1 MFRPRHRLPAL
12 DLGSLVVVLRRAA
25 LRIRCTEL
33 DRLGL
38 ITLVCRPYHG
48 VSREIPLR
56 IGCPKLDLGPTLNP
70 RRFLAIVHPSMT
82 LLIRNARVL
91 TLVSSAQSGST
102 GLNRL
107 RRGKALGDL
116 GVLPQGD
123 VLVTDGKISA
133 VGPKIEAP
141 TGCEVIEGQGR
152 VLLPGFVD
160 CHTHICWAGD
170 RLAEWEQKLS
180 GVPYGKIIQNGGGLM
195 ATVRAV
201 REATKK
207 QLAAHLK
214 TRLDLLLRDG
224 TTTVEIKSGYG
235 LQIEEELKM
244 LRAIVR
250 AGNEWP
256 GTIVPTALLGHAFE
270 GDLDEYARM
279 VVKEM
284 LPAVSKEFPDIA
296 VDAFCEQ
303 GAWSVEACVRFFEK
317 ASKHHPV
324 RVHADQ
330 YSSLGMVS
338 EAIRLGARSIDH
350 LEASTKADLLLL
362 AQSRT
367 VAVVLPGSGFHTHG
381 RFARAGFMA
390 DAGGALALATNCN
403 PGTAPTHSMPFVI
416 ALAVRH
422 CGLTPAEAIVAATVN
437 AAAVL
442 GLSDRGTIEPG
453 QRADLILLRHKD
465 ERQLAYEFGG
475 NPVDQVICGGA
486 VVR

>member
-1 MFRPRHRLPAL
+1 
-12 DLGSLVVVLRRAA
+12 
-25 LRIRCTEL
+25 
-33 DRLGL
+33 
-38 ITLVCRPYHG
+38 
-48 VSREIPLR
+48 
-56 IGCPKLDLGPTLNP
+56 
-70 RRFLAIVHPSMT
+70 MT

-91 TLVSSAQSGST
+91 TLSRPAQAGAVASG
-102 GLNRL
+102 RP
-107 RRGKALGDL
+107 RRGKEMGDL

-123 VLVTDGKISA
+123 VLVSDGKVSA
-133 VGPKIEAP
+133 VGPKLEAP
-141 TGCEVIEGQGR
+141 DGCEVIEAQGR
-152 VLLPGFVD
+152 VLMPGFVD

-170 RLAEWEQKLS
+170 RLTEWEQKLQ
-180 GVPYGKIIQNGGGLM
+180 GMPYEKIIQAGGGLQ

-214 TRLDLLLRDG
+214 NRLDALLRDG

-250 AGNEWP
+250 AGHEWP

-270 GDLDEYARM
+270 GDLEEYARM

-296 VDAFCEQ
+296 VDAYCEE
-303 GAWSVEACVRFFEK
+303 GAWNVAACVRFFEK

-330 YSSLGMVS
+330 FTSLGMVP

-367 VAVVLPGSGFHTHG
+367 IGVALPCTGFHAHG
-381 RFARAGFMA
+381 RFARAGFIV
-390 DAGGALALATNCN
+390 DSGGAVALASNCN
-403 PGTAPTHSMPFVI
+403 PGTAPTHSMPLVI

-422 CGLTPAEAIVAATVN
+422 CRLTPAEAIVAATIN

-442 GLSDRGTIEPG
+442 GLNDRGTIEAG

-465 ERQLAYEFGG
+465 ERQLAYELGG
-475 NPVDQVICGGA
+475 NPVDQVICGGTLL
-486 VVR
+486 R

>member
-1 MFRPRHRLPAL
+1 
-12 DLGSLVVVLRRAA
+12 
-25 LRIRCTEL
+25 
-33 DRLGL
+33 
-38 ITLVCRPYHG
+38 
-48 VSREIPLR
+48 
-56 IGCPKLDLGPTLNP
+56 
-70 RRFLAIVHPSMT
+70 MT

-91 TLVSSAQSGST
+91 TLTSPAIGGQTALS
-102 GLNRL
+102 RL
-107 RRGKALGDL
+107 RRGKALGEL
-116 GVLPQGD
+116 GILAQGD
-123 VLVTDGKISA
+123 VLVTEGKISA
-133 VGPKIEAP
+133 VAPKLEAP
-141 TGCEVIEGQGR
+141 AGAEVVEAQGR
-152 VLLPGFVD
+152 VLMPGFVD

-170 RLAEWEQKLS
+170 RLAEWEQKLQ
-180 GVPYGKIIQNGGGLM
+180 GVPSARMIQNGGGLM

-214 TRLDLLLRDG
+214 NRLDALLRDG

-270 GDLDEYARM
+270 GDLEEYARM

-284 LPAVSKEFPDIA
+284 LPAVSREFPDIA
-296 VDAFCEQ
+296 VDAYCEA
-303 GAWSVEACVRFFEK
+303 GAWNVEACVRFFEK
-317 ASKHHPV
+317 AAKHHPV

-330 YSSLGMVS
+330 FTSLGMVP
-338 EAIRLGARSIDH
+338 EAVRLGARSVDH
-350 LEASTKADLLLL
+350 LEASTKADILLL

-367 VAVVLPGSGFHTHG
+367 IGVVLPCTGFHSHG
-381 RFARAGFMA
+381 RYARAGFFA
-390 DAGGALALATNCN
+390 DAGGALALASNCN
-403 PGTAPTHSMPFVI
+403 PGTAPTHSMPFAI

-442 GLSDRGTIEPG
+442 GLHDRGTIEPG
-453 QRADLILLRHKD
+453 QRADLILLHHKD
-465 ERQLAYEFGG
+465 ERQLAYELGG
-475 NPVDQVICGGA
+475 NPVDLVICGG
-486 VVR
+486 VQIK